1 MGLFDEYKIELEAY
15 RLLVM
20 YIPIVEIITR
30 FFNVLSDIDGM
41 CSAGFLHWTLGDNP
55 NVGYI

>member
-1 MGLFDEYKIELEAY
+1 MGLFDEGKIELEAY

-20 YIPIVEIITR
+20 CIPIVEMIAG

-41 CSAGFLHWTLGDNP
+41 CSDGFLH
-55 NVGYI
+55 